1 MNDWCSSDNSILPK
15 EQKDLLIGVVEVIGW
30 ENCDSASF
38 LDYQTELPWKKQIQ
52 TFIRQQESQGY
63 CFKTEENSIQ
73 DLRQH
78 FQQDSNDKILP
89 DIFMSD
95 KSDNN
100 DALDEEW
107 EPRDYKPD
115 AQEANEH

>member
-1 MNDWCSSDNSILPK
+1 
-15 EQKDLLIGVVEVIGW
+15 
-30 ENCDSASF
+30 
-38 LDYQTELPWKKQIQ
+38 
-52 TFIRQQESQGY
+52 
-63 CFKTEENSIQ
+63 
-73 DLRQH
+73 
-78 FQQDSNDKILP
+78 
-89 DIFMSD
+89 MSD